1 MPGHKKKRSRK
12 KRGAG
17 WVKDRL
23 KYDTDPSDLYP
34 LKRKED
40 MFPDSSTDSE
50 DDTDPEPF
58 EDQTYRQGQAENLKA
73 AYPSDDTASAPG
85 KGSVHKRQGSEE
97 KSFAG
102 EADSDDGFEN
112 ADSLKNADDSDH
124 TDNRESVYS
133 PDFIN
138 YKEIDDDA
146 EHGDEAEFTDDAD
159 RSLRESADSDEAEE
173 SDDDDRQED
182 TKKVKPDLST
192 RFRRFWTRE
201 RIDDAR
207 MVVRTAV
214 AGSFAVLFLMPIVL
228 TITNSLM
235 TKSEIN
241 ANYGVIFAKKNGVR
255 VFISNTVNLKFIPDI
270 VSFEQYFKVL
280 ILSPEYLLKFWNSFL
295 YVVPIVVFQLAVA
308 SLASYG
314 FARYRGKV
322 REVIFFS
329 YIILMLMPYQVTL
342 VPNYLVSN
350 WLNIIDTRWAIWLPG
365 FFSPFAVYMLTKYM
379 RRIPKSIYEA
389 AEIDGAGE
397 WQIFTRICL
406 PNCRGGLASIAILL
420 FIDYWNMV
428 EQPLILLS
436 NDQLHPLS
444 VFLSKINSGEISLAF
459 AVAVIYMVLPMMVF
473 LYGEEY
479 LVEGIV
485 YQGGIK
491 E

>member
-1 MPGHKKKRSRK
+1 MR
-12 KRGAG
+12 
-17 WVKDRL
+17 DRL
-23 KYDTDPSDLYP
+23 NIETDPAELYP
-34 LKRKED
+34 LMRKEE
-40 MFPDSSTDSE
+40 M
-50 DDTDPEPF
+50 DPEKDEGDSFPEVSVTDLLPEEPAAGIF
-58 EDQTYRQGQAENLKA
+58 AEETVTDYLPEESGIDFFREETGSDSPREESLSDPLPEQTEDI
-73 AYPSDDTASAPG
+73 
-85 KGSVHKRQGSEE
+85 SVLG
-97 KSFAG
+97 
-102 EADSDDGFEN
+102 
-112 ADSLKNADDSDH
+112 
-124 TDNRESVYS
+124 
-133 PDFIN
+133 
-138 YKEIDDDA
+138 
-146 EHGDEAEFTDDAD
+146 EHGEEAAAAVSVPAAPVKTPGPSLDERF
-159 RSLRESADSDEAEE
+159 RKFW
-173 SDDDDRQED
+173 
-182 TKKVKPDLST
+182 TKK
-192 RFRRFWTRE
+192 
-201 RIDDAR
+201 RIEILR
-207 MVVRTAV
+207 IVIRTAV
-214 AGSFAVLFLMPIVL
+214 AGFFAVLFLMPIVL

-241 ANYGVIFAKKNGVR
+241 ANYGVIFAKRNGVR

-270 VSFEQYFKVL
+270 VTFEQYFKVL
-280 ILSPEYLLKFWNSFL
+280 ILSPEYLLKFWNSVI
-295 YVVPIVVFQLAVA
+295 YVVPIVVFQLAIA

-314 FARYRGKV
+314 FARYRGRV
-322 REVIFFS
+322 REVIFFA

-342 VPNYLVSN
+342 VPNYLVSS
-350 WLNIIDTRWAIWLPG
+350 WLNILDTRWAIWLPG

-397 WQIFTRICL
+397 WQIFTKICL
-406 PNCRGGLASIAILL
+406 PNCKGGLASIAILL

-473 LYGEEY
+473 LYGEES

>member
-1 MPGHKKKRSRK
+1 LPGHKKKRSRK

-58 EDQTYRQGQAENLKA
+58 EELTYRPGQAENLKA
-73 AYPSDDTASAPG
+73 AYPSDDTASAPE

-112 ADSLKNADDSDH
+112 ADSLKNADDSEH

-133 PDFIN
+133 PDFNN
-138 YKEIDDDA
+138 YIEIDDDA

>member
-1 MPGHKKKRSRK
+1 MSGHKKRRSSKKRS
-12 KRGAG
+12 AG
-17 WVKDRL
+17 RVRDRL
-23 KYDTDPSDLYP
+23 NIETDPAELYP
-34 LKRKED
+34 LMRKEEMD
-40 MFPDSSTDSE
+40 PEKDEGDSFPDDPVIDLLPEEPAAGIFAEETVTDYL
-50 DDTDPEPF
+50 P
-58 EDQTYRQGQAENLKA
+58 
-73 AYPSDDTASAPG
+73 
-85 KGSVHKRQGSEE
+85 E
-97 KSFAG
+97 KSGIDFLREETG
-102 EADSDDGFEN
+102 SDSPREE
-112 ADSLKNADDSDH
+112 SLSDPLPEQ
-124 TDNRESVYS
+124 TEDISVLG
-133 PDFIN
+133 
-138 YKEIDDDA
+138 
-146 EHGDEAEFTDDAD
+146 EHGEEAAAAVSVSAAPVKTPGPSLDERF
-159 RSLRESADSDEAEE
+159 RKFW
-173 SDDDDRQED
+173 
-182 TKKVKPDLST
+182 TKK
-192 RFRRFWTRE
+192 
-201 RIDDAR
+201 RIEILR
-207 MVVRTAV
+207 IVIRTAV
-214 AGSFAVLFLMPIVL
+214 AGFFAVLFLMPIVL

-241 ANYGVIFAKKNGVR
+241 ANYGVIFAKRNGVR

-270 VSFEQYFKVL
+270 VTFEQYFKVL
-280 ILSPEYLLKFWNSFL
+280 ILSPEYLLKFWNSVI
-295 YVVPIVVFQLAVA
+295 YVVPIVVFQLAIA

-314 FARYRGKV
+314 FARYRGRV
-322 REVIFFS
+322 REVIFFA

-342 VPNYLVSN
+342 VPNYLVSS
-350 WLNIIDTRWAIWLPG
+350 WLNILDTRWAIWLPG

-397 WQIFTRICL
+397 WQIFTKICL
-406 PNCRGGLASIAILL
+406 PNCKGGLASIAILL

-473 LYGEEY
+473 LYGEES